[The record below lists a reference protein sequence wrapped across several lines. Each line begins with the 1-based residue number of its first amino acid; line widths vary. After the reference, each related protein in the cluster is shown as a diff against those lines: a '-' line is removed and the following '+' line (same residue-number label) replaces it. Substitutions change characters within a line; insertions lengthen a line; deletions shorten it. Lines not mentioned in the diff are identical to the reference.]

1 MLNWFPPLLFQRI
14 RVEEIS
20 DDFRYCRIRV
30 KKSWLTRNLHGATF
44 GGTIFTGA
52 DPAYA
57 VMFWQIFARRG
68 EQVQAWLKSAS
79 IQYKRPAWSS
89 LVYEYRISEEDVE
102 GMAAEMEES
111 GRTVREHVL
120 DAVDEAG
127 DVCATV
133 TSVTYLRRVREGQK
147 EASGY

>member
-1 MLNWFPPLLFQRI
+1 MNVFPPLLFQRI

-20 DDFRYCRIRV
+20 EDFRYCRIRV

-52 DPAYA
+52 DPAFG
-57 VMFWQIFARRG
+57 VMFWQVFARRG
-68 EQVQAWLKSAS
+68 ERVQAWLKSA
-79 IQYKRPAWSS
+79 QVKFLKPARSS

-102 GMAAEMEES
+102 VMARDLAER
-111 GRTVREHVL
+111 GTAVREHTL
-120 DAVDEAG
+120 EAVDEDG
-127 DVCATV
+127 VVCARVV
-133 TSVTYLRRVREGQK
+133 TVTYLRRVAAGEL